1 MEEKLL
7 FGKYLIKGKL
17 GQGGMAIVYHAYDPT
32 LKRDIAIKALLPKFK
47 KNVDVVK
54 MFIREGQIMAQLDDP
69 HIVKVYE
76 NAKYNDFFFY
86 VMEYINGKTLKQL
99 MERGMS
105 FDENE
110 VIFKEILRALSYIHE
125 KKILHM
131 DLKPSNIMIENS
143 GKIKI
148 TDFGIGVDIDKD
160 ILKKDTLIGTIK
172 YIAPEQIKGDKVG
185 YHTDIYQLGIILYE
199 LYAGEAPFLGE
210 NEEIVKAKTTEPPEP
225 LSSRRHLV
233 PEYISSVCMRM
244 LRTDPN
250 DRYKTVDEVI
260 EEMDSLKS
268 YSITDQ
274 SYSDYHAGDELIV
287 KKVYAVEEFPVEP
300 VKKKKKKVSFFNIFR
315 GIILFLFILLALVS
329 MAVWQA
335 EKLGN
340 FPLSGIFVDIKA
352 HVISNY
358 GVFNQED
365 SIAYALWCQDH
376 SEYPLAEDILL
387 ALKDRFPGSKYDV
400 NKRLFDLY
408 YITDEKKFIEIASE
422 VIKYSSR
429 SDRYFIYKRLGHF
442 YKAKG
447 EKVLSSSYFK
457 KAIVNAQSEDMK
469 AEIYK
474 IMK

>member
-17 GQGGMAIVYHAYDPT
+17 GQGGMAIVYHAFDPA

-172 YIAPEQIKGDKVG
+172 YIAPEQIKGEKVG

-300 VKKKKKKVSFFNIFR
+300 VKKKKVSLFNIFR

-329 MAVWQA
+329 IAVIYA

-340 FPLSGIFVDIKA
+340 LPLSGIFVDIKA

-376 SEYPLAEDILL
+376 SEYPLAEDIFL

-400 NKRLFDLY
+400 NRKLFDLY
-408 YITDEKKFIEIASE
+408 YLADEKKFINIASE
-422 VIKYSSR
+422 VVKFSSR
-429 SDRYFIYKRLGHF
+429 ADRYFIYKRLGQF
-442 YKAKG
+442 YKARD
-447 EKVLSSSYFK
+447 EKVLSDSYFK
-457 KAIVNAQSEDMK
+457 RAIAVAQTEDMK
-469 AEIYK
+469 AKIYK